1 MLELALKGDRRE
13 YTPGE
18 AIEGVVRWSDEKTP
32 RGLTVSLVYRTEG
45 RGTQDSAT
53 VAEESLAPNGGPGEV
68 PFSVKAPEAPYTFD
82 GSLISLRWYVV
93 AASRQETVEATITV
107 SPWLARVTACC
118 GTSSSGCLSAANS
131 AAAATG
137 CCTAG

>member
-1 MLELALKGDRRE
+1 MLELALKDDRRE

-68 PFSVKAPEAPYTFD
+68 SFRVKAPEAPYTFD

-93 AASRQETVEATITV
+93 AGARGETVEAAITV
-107 SPWLARVTACC
+107 SPWVQPLRLKQITEPSPLELLKQQRAQQQQQQ
-118 GTSSSGCLSAANS
+118 
-131 AAAATG
+131 
-137 CCTAG
+137 